1 MEHRGGGKMF
11 DIYDFFNQLTEL
23 GAKIRLDVGQPDIP
37 VDERIISA
45 LIESIK
51 KGETTYVSTGGIK
64 ELREK
69 NS

>member
-1 MEHRGGGKMF
+1 MF

-51 KGETTYVSTGGIK
+51 KGKQLMFQPE
-64 ELREK
+64 E
-69 NS
+69 

>member
-51 KGETTYVSTGGIK
+51 KGKQLMFQPE
-64 ELREK
+64 E
-69 NS
+69 